1 MSDPR
6 VLVVD
11 DNRDLADG
19 IAMLLAEESFDVSV
33 AYAAQSAI
41 KELERTSFD
50 LLLTDVRMPKM
61 DGMELLQVVMERW
74 PRTKVV
80 VITAH
85 GSIDAAV
92 DAMKHGAADYIT
104 KPFDNHDLIESVAR
118 NIRAAQDSPRFDTS
132 AIVSEVTTL
141 VSPDDLLP
149 SLRRALNALLTA
161 TGADDCELFLREPGG
176 GDSLLAVWAG
186 PDGEALTS
194 RTRFEGALGY
204 PGIVA
209 ATGETLVRHDVG
221 SDDRYL
227 RPSVQRTGISSYA
240 CAPLLAPAG
249 PLGSIHLLSRDP
261 DFPAEAAVELLQRA
275 AAPIAS
281 AIRAGLAS
289 LREKVHD
296 TGAPD
301 EGVSPHLLR
310 ALLLAVTRF
319 ARSKHGT
326 LALVETDTG
335 VPAQVISTGPGGL
348 LCAHA
353 EAGAWQSCPSLL
365 EGHAVAAGK
374 GRRAWPVPC
383 RRGLPKRVDSPCC
396 LPISAHGRFHGLITL
411 DLGSNLAEGETAPLV
426 PLLAMAHQVA
436 LRIEAHHA
444 GMKVDSI
451 TSASAD
457 SAPSARQIGLTLR
470 CLGPFTVLQ
479 GGRAIAAEAF
489 PRSKS
494 LALLKLLALKAG
506 TPQTRDYL
514 IDQLWPDAD
523 AKSGANRLHGV
534 VHALRS
540 VIEPL
545 RTEREWIYVKNRGEL
560 YYLDLDA
567 PVDVDVV
574 SFRAL
579 ANKGLRAGADA
590 EDEALESLEAAVDL
604 YGGGLFEDD
613 PYAEWCEE
621 ERREL
626 SELHLRVLER
636 LSQMHARRGAGEDAV
651 TSLRRA
657 LRIAPYRE
665 DILTTLCDLLHALGR
680 PREARELQVE
690 YQRRVAQELS

>member
-1 MSDPR
+1 MNDSR

-19 IAMLLAEESFDVSV
+19 IAMLLSEASFTVSV
-33 AYAAQSAI
+33 AYSARSAI
-41 KELERTSFD
+41 KELERASFD

-61 DGMELLQVVMERW
+61 DGMELLQVVKERW
-74 PRTKVV
+74 PRTTVI

-92 DAMKHGAADYIT
+92 DAMKRGAADYVT
-104 KPFDNHDLIESVAR
+104 KPFDNHDLIESVSR
-118 NIRAAQDSPRFDTS
+118 NIRAAQECPRFDTS
-132 AIVSEVTTL
+132 AIVAEVTTL

-149 SLRRALNALLTA
+149 SLKRALNALLIA

-186 PDGEALTS
+186 PDGAALTS
-194 RTRFEGALGY
+194 RTRFQGNLGY

-209 ATGETLVRHDVG
+209 ATGEKLVRRDVER
-221 SDDRYL
+221 DELYL
-227 RPSVQRTGISSYA
+227 RPSVQRIGISSYA
-240 CAPLLAPAG
+240 CAPLLAPQG

-261 DFPAEAAVELLQRA
+261 NFPADDAVELLERA
-275 AAPIAS
+275 AAPISS

-289 LREKVHD
+289 LREGVHD
-296 TGAPD
+296 TGSAH
-301 EGVSPHLLR
+301 EGVSPQLLR

-319 ARSKHGT
+319 AKSTHGT
-326 LALVETDTG
+326 LALVDPATG
-335 VPAQVISTGPGGL
+335 LPAQVISTGPGGL

-353 EAGAWQSCPSLL
+353 EAGEWQSCPSLL
-365 EGHAVAAGK
+365 EGHAVAAGR
-374 GRRAWPVPC
+374 GRRSWPVPC
-383 RRGLPKRVDSPCC
+383 RRGLPMRVDSPCC

-411 DLGSNLAEGETAPLV
+411 DLGSDFAEEETVPLV

-444 GMKVDSI
+444 GFRVDGVGVDG
-451 TSASAD
+451 AS
-457 SAPSARQIGLTLR
+457 SEPTPQQSVLTLK
-470 CLGPFTVLQ
+470 CLGPFAMYQ
-479 GGRAIAAEAF
+479 GGRAIAAGAF

-506 TPQTRDYL
+506 TPLTRDYL

-567 PVDVDVV
+567 PLEIDLV

-590 EDEALESLEAAVDL
+590 EAEALASLEAAVDL

-613 PYAEWCEE
+613 PYAEWCED
-621 ERREL
+621 ERREF

-636 LSQMHARRGAGEDAV
+636 LSQMHARRGAGEEAV

-657 LRIAPYRE
+657 LRLAPYRE

-680 PREARELQVE
+680 PSDARELQVD
-690 YQRRVAQELS
+690 YQRRVAQELC